1 MPTLWI
7 AVVLTVLGAGSFL
20 LWRVFRVGT
29 LLPTLA
35 RGLEARGKHPAA
47 IQLCEKGLLGW
58 VPGGER
64 TRFDLRFFLAFLY
77 LHAHRYE
84 DAEAQCRVL
93 VNAKLPAPLKAKAKR
108 RLSDALEGQGRHDL
122 AKVLRSHLQE
132 SLDHNTTPDALAE
145 RARLLTKQN
154 QYAEALALFDKCL
167 AAIPTTNPTR
177 PSIEVERGLAA
188 WNAGRYE
195 EALQSCEGALRQG
208 GLSPSLTRVAH
219 NIAAISLSSLSRLD
233 EAITHKEKVL
243 ALDHESGNADKRAES
258 LAQLASLRLQLG
270 QLNEAM
276 RLVQEAIPLSLSGR
290 RQACLVEAEVLTA
303 WGRYDEALDACQR
316 AAKAPGHGLPQQEAR
331 SQATLCLAQARL
343 YNSKGEGQTARA
355 LLEKTTAFAGDA
367 KLTAWVEAER
377 VLALAHTGPTD
388 TYDAARDAL
397 AIPEGDPT
405 TQRTVLSRLAEAAV
419 AQKDFPR
426 ALQHLEAYRA
436 LFPPP
441 VDLPKVWYFIG
452 EAQQA
457 LGNPA
462 AARAA
467 WENAL
472 ALGIETVWASAAK
485 KRLVDHNVS

>member
-1 MPTLWI
+1 MPNLWI
-7 AVVLTVLGAGSFL
+7 VVVLAVLGVGIFL
-20 LWRVFRVGT
+20 LWRVFRVST

-35 RGLEARGKHPAA
+35 RNLEAQGKQPAA
-47 IQLCEKGLLGW
+47 IQLCEKGLLGG

-77 LHAHRYE
+77 LRAHRYE

-93 VNAKLPAPLKAKAKR
+93 VNAKLPAPLEAKAKR
-108 RLSDALEGQGRHDL
+108 RLSDALEGQGRTEEARAVL
-122 AKVLRSHLQE
+122 ANLQE
-132 SLDHNTTPDALAE
+132 AIRNDSAPDALAE

-154 QYAEALALFDKCL
+154 QYAEALALFDQCL
-167 AAIPTTNPTR
+167 AAIPANNPTR

-219 NIAAISLSSLSRLD
+219 NIAAISLANLSRLN

-243 ALDHESGNADKRAES
+243 ALDQESGNADKHAES
-258 LAQLASLRLQLG
+258 LAQLANLRLQLG

-290 RQACLVEAEVLTA
+290 RQACLVEAEILSA
-303 WGRYDEALDACQR
+303 WGRYDEALASCQR
-316 AAKAPGHGLPQQEAR
+316 AAKAPGVGIPQLEAR
-331 SQATLCLAQARL
+331 SKATLCLGQARL
-343 YNSKGEGQTARA
+343 HNAKGEGKTALE
-355 LLEKTTAFAGDA
+355 LLEQTTAFAGDA

-388 TYDAARDAL
+388 TYEAARDTLAL
-397 AIPEGDPT
+397 PENDPT
-405 TQRTVLSRLAEAAV
+405 TQRTVHSRLAEAAV
-419 AQKDFPR
+419 VQNDFAR
-426 ALQHLEAYRA
+426 ALHHWEAYRA

-441 VDLPKVWYFIG
+441 CDLPKVWYGIG
-452 EAQQA
+452 EAQHA
-457 LGNPA
+457 LGHPDA
-462 AARAA
+462 AKAA
-467 WENAL
+467 WENAV
-472 ALGIETVWASAAK
+472 APGIETVWASAAK
-485 KRLVDHNVS
+485 KRLVDHNAS